1 VKMSGLNMG
10 DFHENKVYLR
20 DRRDGLPEISP
31 AAVGIEAWARS
42 GTCHG
47 VAMRLALNGVV
58 R

>member
-1 VKMSGLNMG
+1 MSGLNMG